1 MGLVATQ
8 HYYGIGS
15 LTQSPLA
22 VALSQAL
29 TLSPELMLQ
38 NSFRT
43 GHLYLY
49 TSGT

>member
-1 MGLVATQ
+1 MGLVGTQ

-15 LTQSPLA
+15 LTQSPLG

-29 TLSPELMLQ
+29 TLSPELMLR
-38 NSFRT
+38 NSFST